1 MPLHPTK
8 RKANSRPARHS
19 GIMEIRKVAVI
30 GAGDMGHGIA
40 QLFASKGFNVVLEDK
55 YPEML
60 EKAKGRV
67 AASLQR
73 WVERGKITKEQA
85 DATTSRIAYTGDLGT
100 AVADA
105 DLIVEAVPESLQL
118 KKAIISEAAAHAP
131 QGAIFASN
139 TSNIKISD
147 LAAASPRPENVVG
160 MHFFNPP
167 TAMKLVEV
175 IPGEKTDPAV
185 VDEVASVSEK
195 IGKVPVRVL
204 RDSPGFIAN
213 RINAVDMLF
222 FCLIADKGIATPPE
236 VDTLFKSQ
244 GLPMGP
250 YELID
255 FVGIDIPAD
264 SMAYFAKTLSAEYG
278 KAMTFAKMVKDK
290 KLGKKTGMG
299 FYDWSSGRAEIP
311 KTEPTDKVSVMD
323 MFAAEINE
331 AVKLI
336 EEGVAHPDDVE
347 KAVTLGMNRPF
358 GPISVAKDL
367 SNAEVKAA
375 LEELT
380 KKFDCEVFAPAHSIK
395 EGRMRDAIEGR
406 VAATTAS
413 PAPAAAAAGP
423 EKVERAAG
431 TTSAA
436 IRLEKHPGGV
446 ARIVLNRPRL
456 NTINDEV
463 LDGLDGIL
471 TNLWADQEVRAIVV
485 TGEGSVF
492 CAGADLS
499 KYFSNSV
506 AFMEFTRKG
515 ERTFRR
521 LTEIPKITIAV
532 LKGYALGGGLELALS
547 CDLRIASEGVEMGFP
562 EVGIGLVPAW
572 SGSQRLPRLIGTSL
586 ASTMILTSERIKG
599 KRASEIG
606 LVNRLVTAGDP
617 DEAAL
622 KWASE
627 LASSQAPVAVM
638 LAKRLINKGG
648 EVPSDAGLEMES
660 MAAGVLYGTA
670 DLKEGVSA
678 MMGKRKP
685 EFKGK

>member
-1 MPLHPTK
+1 
-8 RKANSRPARHS
+8 
-19 GIMEIRKVAVI
+19 MEIRHVTVI

-40 QLFASKGFNVVLEDK
+40 QLFASNGYVVVLEDK

-60 EKAKGRV
+60 AKAKERV

-73 WVERGKITKEQA
+73 WVERGKVTREQA
-85 DATTSRIAYTGDLGT
+85 DATLSRITYTGDLAA
-100 AVADA
+100 AVSAA

-118 KKAIISEAAAHAP
+118 KKSVLSEAVASAP
-131 QGAIFASN
+131 AGAIFASN
-139 TSNIKISD
+139 TSNIRISE
-147 LAAASPRPENVVG
+147 LATATPRPEKVVG

-175 IPGEKTDPAV
+175 IPGEKTDSAV
-185 VDEVASVSEK
+185 VDEIADISTK
-195 IGKVPVRVL
+195 IGKTPVKVL
-204 RDSPGFIAN
+204 KDSPGFIAN
-213 RINAVDMLF
+213 RINGVDMLF

-255 FVGIDIPAD
+255 FVGVDIPAE
-264 SMAYFAKTLSAEYG
+264 SLTYFAKTLSPEYG
-278 KAMTFAKMVKDK
+278 KATTFARLVQEKR
-290 KLGKKTGMG
+290 LGKKSGMG
-299 FYDWSSGRAEIP
+299 FYDWSSGRAAIP
-311 KTEPTDKVSVMD
+311 NAEPTEKVTVMD

-331 AVKLI
+331 AVKLV

-367 SNAEVKAA
+367 SNAEVKAK
-375 LEELT
+375 LEELSKT
-380 KKFDCEVFAPAHSIK
+380 FDCKIFAPTRSIQ
-395 EGRMRDAIEGR
+395 EGRLRDAIEGR
-406 VAATTAS
+406 ITPPTMAA
-413 PAPAAAAAGP
+413 APAAATAVPAKPGREAGISEP
-423 EKVERAAG
+423 
-431 TTSAA
+431 
-436 IRLEKHPGGV
+436 IRLEKLAGGV

-456 NTINDEV
+456 NLISEEV
-463 LDGLDGIL
+463 MDGLDRIL
-471 TNLWADQEVRAIVV
+471 TELWNDQGVRVVVV
-485 TGEGSVF
+485 TGEGGVF

-506 AFMEFTRKG
+506 AFMDFTRKG
-515 ERTFRR
+515 ERTFRK

-532 LKGYALGGGLELALS
+532 MKGYTLGGGLELALS
-547 CDLRIASEGVEMGFP
+547 CDLRIATEGVELGFT

-586 ASTMILTSERIKG
+586 ASSMILASERIKG
-599 KRASEIG
+599 KRAAEIG
-606 LVNRLVTAGDP
+606 IVHRLIATGDP

-638 LAKRLINKGG
+638 MAKRLINKGG
-648 EVPSDAGLEMES
+648 EVPSDVGLDMEA
-660 MAAGVLYGTA
+660 MAAGVLYGTS

-678 MMGKRKP
+678 MLGKRKP

>member
-1 MPLHPTK
+1 ME
-8 RKANSRPARHS
+8 
-19 GIMEIRKVAVI
+19 IMEIRNVTVI

-40 QLFASKGFNVVLEDK
+40 QLFASNGYSVVLEDK

-60 EKAKGRV
+60 AKAKERV

-73 WVERGKITKEQA
+73 WVERGKVTREQA
-85 DATTSRIAYTGDLGT
+85 DATLSRITYTGDLGA
-100 AVADA
+100 AVSVA

-118 KKAIISEAAAHAP
+118 KKSVLSEAASHSP
-131 QGAIFASN
+131 ESAIFASN
-139 TSNIKISD
+139 TSNIRISE
-147 LAAASPRPENVVG
+147 LAAATPRPEKVVG

-185 VDEVASVSEK
+185 VDEIANISAR
-195 IGKVPVRVL
+195 IGKTPVKVL
-204 RDSPGFIAN
+204 KDSPGFIAN
-213 RINAVDMLF
+213 RINGVDMLF
-222 FCLIADKGIATPPE
+222 FCLIADRGIASPPE

-255 FVGIDIPAD
+255 FVGIDIPAE
-264 SMAYFAKTLSAEYG
+264 SLTYFAKTLSPEYG
-278 KAMTFAKMVKDK
+278 KATTFAKMVQEKR
-290 KLGKKTGMG
+290 LGKKTGVG
-299 FYDWSSGRAEIP
+299 FYDWSSGRAAIP
-311 KTEPTDKVSVMD
+311 KVEPTEKVSVMD

-331 AVKLI
+331 AVKLV

-367 SNAEVKAA
+367 SNAEVKAK
-375 LEELT
+375 LEDLSKT
-380 KKFDCEVFAPAHSIK
+380 FDCKIFAPTRSIE

-406 VAATTAS
+406 LAPLTTAAAS
-413 PAPAAAAAGP
+413 AAVMAAPARP
-423 EKVERAAG
+423 THEAG
-431 TTSAA
+431 TTTDP
-436 IRLEKHPGGV
+436 IRLERLAGGV

-456 NTINDEV
+456 NLINEEV
-463 LDGLDGIL
+463 MDGLDRIL
-471 TNLWADQEVRAIVV
+471 TELWTDQEVRVV
-485 TGEGSVF
+485 VLTGEGGVF

-506 AFMEFTRKG
+506 AFMDFTRKG

-521 LTEIPKITIAV
+521 LTEIPKITMAV
-532 LKGYALGGGLELALS
+532 MKGYTLGGGLELALS
-547 CDLRIASEGVEMGFP
+547 CDLRIATEGVELGFT

-572 SGSQRLPRLIGTSL
+572 SGSQRLPRMIGTSL
-586 ASTMILTSERIKG
+586 ASSMILTSERIKG

-606 LVNRLVTAGDP
+606 MVHRLVTAGDP

-638 LAKRLINKGG
+638 MAKRLINKGG
-648 EVPSDAGLEMES
+648 EVPSDVGLDMEA
-660 MAAGVLYGTA
+660 MAAGVLYGTS

-678 MMGKRKP
+678 MLGKRKP

>member
-1 MPLHPTK
+1 
-8 RKANSRPARHS
+8 
-19 GIMEIRKVAVI
+19 MEIRHVTVI

-40 QLFASKGFNVVLEDK
+40 QLFASNGYGVVLEDK

-60 EKAKGRV
+60 SKAKERV

-73 WVERGKITKEQA
+73 WVERGKVTREQA
-85 DATTSRIAYTGDLGT
+85 DATLSRITYTGDLAA
-100 AVADA
+100 AVSEA

-118 KKAIISEAAAHAP
+118 KKSVLSEAVANAP
-131 QGAIFASN
+131 EGAIFASN
-139 TSNIKISD
+139 TSNIRISE
-147 LAAASPRPENVVG
+147 LATATPRPEKVVG

-185 VDEVASVSEK
+185 VDEIADISTK
-195 IGKVPVRVL
+195 IGKTPVKVL
-204 RDSPGFIAN
+204 KDSPGFIAN
-213 RINAVDMLF
+213 RINGVDMLF
-222 FCLIADKGIATPPE
+222 FCLIADKVIATPPE

-255 FVGIDIPAD
+255 FVGVDIPAE
-264 SMAYFAKTLSAEYG
+264 SLTYFAKTLSPEYG
-278 KAMTFAKMVKDK
+278 KATTFARMVQEKR
-290 KLGKKTGMG
+290 LGKKAGMG
-299 FYDWSSGRAEIP
+299 FYDWSSGRAAIP
-311 KTEPTDKVSVMD
+311 KAEPTEKVSVMD

-331 AVKLI
+331 AVKLV

-367 SNAEVKAA
+367 SNAEVKAK
-375 LEELT
+375 LEELSKT
-380 KKFDCEVFAPAHSIK
+380 FDCKIFAPTRSIQ
-395 EGRMRDAIEGR
+395 EGRLRDAVEGR
-406 VAATTAS
+406 IAPPAIA
-413 PAPAAAAAGP
+413 APAAPTAAPAKP
-423 EKVERAAG
+423 SHEAG
-431 TTSAA
+431 TSADP
-436 IRLEKHPGGV
+436 IRLEKLAGGI

-456 NTINDEV
+456 NLVNEEV
-463 LDGLDGIL
+463 MDGLDRIL
-471 TNLWADQEVRAIVV
+471 TELWTDQEVRVVVV
-485 TGEGSVF
+485 TGEGGVF

-506 AFMEFTRKG
+506 AFMDFTRKG

-521 LTEIPKITIAV
+521 LTEIPKITLAV
-532 LKGYALGGGLELALS
+532 MKGYTLGGGLELALS
-547 CDLRIASEGVEMGFP
+547 CDLRIATEGVELGFT

-586 ASTMILTSERIKG
+586 ASSMILASERIKG
-599 KRASEIG
+599 KRAAEIG
-606 LVNRLVTAGDP
+606 IVHRLVTTGDP

-638 LAKRLINKGG
+638 MAKRLINKGG
-648 EVPSDAGLEMES
+648 EVPSDVGLDMEA
-660 MAAGVLYGTA
+660 MAAGVLYGTS
-670 DLKEGVSA
+670 DLKEGISA
-678 MMGKRKP
+678 MLGKRKP

>member
-1 MPLHPTK
+1 
-8 RKANSRPARHS
+8 
-19 GIMEIRKVAVI
+19 MEIKKVAVI

-40 QLFASKGFNVVLEDK
+40 QLFASNGFNVVLEDK

-73 WVERGKITKEQA
+73 WVDRGKITKEQA
-85 DATTSRIAYTGDLGT
+85 EATLSRIAYTGDLGA

-105 DLIVEAVPESLQL
+105 DLILEAVPESLQL
-118 KKAIISEAAAHAP
+118 KKAVLGEAAAHAP
-131 QGAIFASN
+131 ESAIFASN
-139 TSNIKISD
+139 TSNIRISD
-147 LAAASPRPENVVG
+147 LATALPRPENVVG

-185 VDEVASVSEK
+185 VDEIAGVSAK
-195 IGKVPVRVL
+195 IGKVPVKVL

-222 FCLIADKGIATPPE
+222 FCLIADRGIASPPE

-278 KAMTFAKMVKDK
+278 KATTFAKMVQEK
-290 KLGKKTGMG
+290 KLGKKTGIG

-311 KTEPTDKVSVMD
+311 KAEPTDKVSVMD
-323 MFAAEINE
+323 MFAVEINE

-367 SNAEVKAA
+367 SNAEVKAV

-380 KKFDCEVFAPAHSIK
+380 KKFDCQVFAPARSIMD
-395 EGRMRDAIEGR
+395 GRMRDAIEGR
-406 VAATTAS
+406 IAAPTATA
-413 PAPAAAAAGP
+413 APAAAAAAP
-423 EKVERAAG
+423 EQAAQVAG
-431 TTSAA
+431 TTAGA
-436 IRLEKHPGGV
+436 IRLERHAGGV
-446 ARIVLNRPRL
+446 ARVVLNRPRL
-456 NTINDEV
+456 NTINEEM
-463 LDGLDGIL
+463 LDGLDRII
-471 TNLWADQEVRAIVV
+471 TELWADQEIRVVIV

-547 CDLRIASEGVEMGFP
+547 CDLRIASEGVELGFP

-572 SGSQRLPRLIGTSL
+572 SGSQRLPRLVGSSV
-586 ASTMILTSERIKG
+586 ASNMILTSERVKG
-599 KRASEIG
+599 KRASEVG
-606 LVNRLVTAGDP
+606 LVHRLVTTGDP

-627 LASSQAPVAVM
+627 LASSQGPVAVM

-648 EVPSDAGLEMES
+648 EVPSDVGLDMES
-660 MAAGVLYGTA
+660 MAAGVLYGTS

-678 MMGKRKP
+678 MLGKRKP

>member
-1 MPLHPTK
+1 MSLHPTK
-8 RKANSRPARHS
+8 RKANNRPARHL
-19 GIMEIRKVAVI
+19 GTMEIKKVAVI

-40 QLFASKGFNVVLEDK
+40 QLFASNGFNVVLEDK

-73 WVERGKITKEQA
+73 WVERGKISKEQA
-85 DATTSRIAYTGDLGT
+85 DGTLSRIQYTGDLGA

-118 KKAIISEAAAHAP
+118 KKSVLSEAAAHAP
-131 QGAIFASN
+131 ESAIFASN
-139 TSNIKISD
+139 TSNIRISD
-147 LAAASPRPENVVG
+147 LATAVPRPDKVVG

-185 VDEVASVSEK
+185 VDEIADISAK
-195 IGKVPVRVL
+195 IGKVPVKVL
-204 RDSPGFIAN
+204 KDSPGFIAN

-222 FCLIADKGIATPPE
+222 FCLIADRGVATPPE

-255 FVGIDIPAD
+255 FVGIDIPAE
-264 SMAYFAKTLSAEYG
+264 SMAYFARTLSPEYG
-278 KAMTFAKMVKDK
+278 KATTFAKMVQEK
-290 KLGKKTGMG
+290 KLGKKTGIG
-299 FYDWSSGRAEIP
+299 FYDWTSGRAAMP
-311 KTEPTDKVSVMD
+311 KAEPTDKVSVMD

-331 AVKLI
+331 AVKLV
-336 EEGVAHPDDVE
+336 EEGVAHPDDIE

-367 SNAEVKAA
+367 SNAEVKTV

-380 KKFDCEVFAPAHSIK
+380 KKFDCQVFAPAHSIM

-406 VAATTAS
+406 ITPPIAATATA
-413 PAPAAAAAGP
+413 ATATVP
-423 EKVERAAG
+423 EKPAQAG
-431 TTSAA
+431 GKTAEP
-436 IRLEKHPGGV
+436 IRLERHAGGV
-446 ARIVLNRPRL
+446 ARIVINRPRL
-456 NTINDEV
+456 NTINEEV
-463 LDGLDGIL
+463 LDGLDKIL
-471 TNLWADQEVRAIVV
+471 TQLWTDQEARVVVV
-485 TGEGSVF
+485 TGEGGVF

-521 LTEIPKITIAV
+521 LMEIPKITVAV

-547 CDLRIASEGVEMGFP
+547 CDLRVASEAVELGFP

-586 ASTMILTSERIKG
+586 ASSMILTSERIKG

-606 LVNRLVTAGDP
+606 IVQRLAAGDP
-617 DEAAL
+617 DEAAM

-638 LAKRLINKGG
+638 LAKRLLNKGG
-648 EVPSDAGLEMES
+648 EVPADVGLEMES
-660 MAAGVLYGTA
+660 MAAGVLYGTG

-678 MMGKRKP
+678 MLGKRKA

>member
-1 MPLHPTK
+1 
-8 RKANSRPARHS
+8 
-19 GIMEIRKVAVI
+19 MEIRKVAVI

-40 QLFASKGFNVVLEDK
+40 QLFASNGFNVVLEDK

-73 WVERGKITKEQA
+73 WVDRGKITKEQA
-85 DATTSRIAYTGDLGT
+85 EATLSRISYTGDLSS
-100 AVADA
+100 AVAEA

-118 KKAIISEAAAHAP
+118 KKAVLSEAVAHAP
-131 QGAIFASN
+131 DGAIFASN
-139 TSNIKISD
+139 TSNIRISD
-147 LAAASPRPENVVG
+147 LATASPRPEKVVG

-185 VDEVASVSEK
+185 VDEIAGISAK
-195 IGKVPVRVL
+195 IGKVPVKVL

-222 FCLIADKGIATPPE
+222 FCLIADRGMATPPE

-264 SMAYFAKTLSAEYG
+264 SMAYFARTLSAEYG
-278 KAMTFAKMVKDK
+278 KATTFAKMVQEK

-311 KTEPTDKVSVMD
+311 KAEPTDKVSVMD

-367 SNAEVKAA
+367 SNEEVKGA
-375 LEELT
+375 LEELA
-380 KKFDCEVFAPAHSIK
+380 KKFDCQVFAPARSIV

-406 VAATTAS
+406 IAA
-413 PAPAAAAAGP
+413 P
-423 EKVERAAG
+423 

-436 IRLEKHPGGV
+436 PVAEAAREKPAQEAGTTAGAIRLERHAGGV

-463 LDGLDGIL
+463 LDGLDRIL
-471 TNLWADQEVRAIVV
+471 TELWADQEVRVIVL

-515 ERTFRR
+515 ERIFRR
-521 LTEIPKITIAV
+521 LSEVPKITVAV

-547 CDLRIASEGVEMGFP
+547 CDLRVASEGAELGFP

-572 SGSQRLPRLIGTSL
+572 SGSQRLPRLVGTSL
-586 ASTMILTSERIKG
+586 AAEMILTSERVKG
-599 KRASEIG
+599 KRATEIG
-606 LVNRLVTAGDP
+606 LVHRLIAAGDP

-622 KWASE
+622 KWAAE

-648 EVPSDAGLEMES
+648 EVPSDVGLEMES
-660 MAAGVLYGTA
+660 MAAGVLYGTG

-678 MMGKRKP
+678 MLGKRKP